1 MTRSTRRV
9 SLTGI
14 SESSSTRLMLGGAS
28 PATEG
33 SAAPAGGAS
42 LESLIERARMSEG
55 VRRADLQAG
64 DRLVVQTKNSAYSI
78 LVLGD
83 GRYVVSGGWFDRK
96 GVSPA
101 TVTING
107 CTFGT
112 RAILTDL
119 VAGRGLFIEFGN
131 NVVTTRIRSFKVL
144 RTDADTTVH

>member
-1 MTRSTRRV
+1 MARDTRRV
-9 SLTGI
+9 NPTGI
-14 SESSSTRLMLGGAS
+14 SESSSTRLMLSGVS
-28 PATEG
+28 PAVEG
-33 SAAPAGGAS
+33 PDSPAGGAS
-42 LESLIERARMSEG
+42 LEALIERARHSEG
-55 VRRADLQAG
+55 VRRADLQPG

-78 LVLGD
+78 LALGD
-83 GRYVVSGGWFDRK
+83 GRYLVTGGWFDRK

-144 RTDADTTVH
+144 RTEADATVH